1 MGFKLPDH
9 TLWEQDGIPFIG
21 QTDIAGIEP
30 IRDDNSITLKWQS
43 LNDQATATI
52 YVSKTNRFN
61 QGSTDEWIKVGKVKA
76 GTEEFVYDISEDP
89 ESFYKFAVVTRNNH
103 LTCWSPK

>member
-1 MGFKLPDH
+1 MTELRPS
-9 TLWEQDGIPFIG
+9 QIG
-21 QTDIAGIEP
+21 LQRAGA
-30 IRDDNSITLKWQS
+30 Q
-43 LNDQATATI
+43 
-52 YVSKTNRFN
+52 
-61 QGSTDEWIKVGKVKA
+61 VKA